1 VPSLSVADEA
11 VELFAN
17 RARLARTSFTVTDD
31 NAAVMTEICRRLDG
45 AGAADSHLLGQQLAV
60 LFEGATA
67 MATSL
72 NDTAPVVH
80 ARAAAATLIDAVL
93 SA

>member
-1 VPSLSVADEA
+1 MRNHKLNFTS
-11 VELFAN
+11 
-17 RARLARTSFTVTDD
+17 RLADV
-31 NAAVMTEICRRLDG
+31 AHEW
-45 AGAADSHLLGQQLAV
+45 GAADPHLLGQQLAV

-80 ARAAAATLIDAVL
+80 ARAAAVALIDAAVTQDTRR
-93 SA
+93 